1 MSDKILTPTVIA
13 LGYFDS
19 VHKGHQKVIKSA
31 KKFALKNNASLTV
44 VSFKGNL
51 RAALSSGDERLVY
64 TCRERQLLYEE
75 LGADNVFFLP
85 TNKTFLNRGEI
96 SFLNYI
102 NERFNVIAYA
112 CGEDYRFGK
121 HGKGDVNS
129 LIKYAKNKNQE
140 VLVEKILSSGDDKIS
155 TTLIKK
161 LLTSGKVKE
170 VKALLGR
177 AYSLSGVV
185 IKDRQVGK
193 NIGFPTLNILPV
205 SEKHPLE
212 FAVYAGHCVVDGK
225 YYKAI
230 INYGTRPT
238 FSLNDVV
245 VEAHL
250 LDFDGDLYGR
260 EITLYF
266 DEYLRGIMKF
276 NSVDELRQRLQKDL
290 KKVKEMRYD

>member
-19 VHKGHQKVIKSA
+19 VHKGHQKVIKRA
-31 KKFALKNNASLTV
+31 KEFALKNNASLTV
-44 VSFKGNL
+44 VSFGGNL
-51 RAALSSGDERLVY
+51 RAALSNGDEKLVY
-64 TCRERQLLYEE
+64 TCCERQLLYEE

-85 TNKTFLNRGEI
+85 TNKTFLNRGKV

-102 NERFNVIAYA
+102 NEKFNVIAYA

-121 HGKGDVNS
+121 CGKGDVDA
-129 LIKYAKNKNQE
+129 LVKYANTKNQK
-140 VLVEKILSSGDDKIS
+140 VLIEKILSSGDDKIS

-161 LLTSGKVKE
+161 LLTDGNVKE
-170 VKALLGR
+170 VKSLLGR

-193 NIGFPTLNILPV
+193 NLGFPTLNIIPV
-205 SEKHPLE
+205 SEKHSLKS
-212 FAVYAGHCVVDGK
+212 AVYAGHCMVFGK
-225 YYKAI
+225 VHKAI
-230 INYGTRPT
+230 INYGARPT
-238 FSLNDVV
+238 FALNEVV

-250 LDFDGDLYGR
+250 LGFDGDLYGK

-266 DEYLRGIMKF
+266 DEYLREVEKF
-276 NSVDELRQRLQKDL
+276 DSVNELKLRLEKDL
-290 KKVKEMRYD
+290 KKVEEMQYD